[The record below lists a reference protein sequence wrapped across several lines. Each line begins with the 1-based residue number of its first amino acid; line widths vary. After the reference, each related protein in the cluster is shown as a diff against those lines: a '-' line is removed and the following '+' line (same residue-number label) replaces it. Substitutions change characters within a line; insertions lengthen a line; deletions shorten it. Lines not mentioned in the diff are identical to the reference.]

1 MVSHVWFERV
11 TLAVRDNAVSS
22 CQSLCPCQQALIKA
36 SEYIALQLQARVR
49 ILESVGNSVRQ
60 LSGSKKH
67 FPKAS
72 SAEERREP
80 SSKRRS

>member
-11 TLAVRDNAVSS
+11 ALAVRDNAVSS
-22 CQSLCPCQQALIKA
+22 RQSLCPRQQALIKA
-36 SEYIALQLQARVR
+36 SEYIALELQARVR

-80 SSKRRS
+80 SSKHRS